1 MMTEK
6 AKRKTMLFLK
16 EFYTSAK
23 VGNGGDSSNPNASD
37 LDVPITTSSS
47 FAGSESDEN
56 VIDFFAQF
64 NNLEGETIREF
75 GIFGSLPTDAEMA
88 NLGSG
93 TWTTGNVET
102 VMLAR
107 INFDALGPFVSGDV
121 IDITLVAE
129 VE

>member
-16 EFYTSAK
+16 EFYTSGK
-23 VGNGGDSSNPNASD
+23 VGNGGDSSNPNAND
-37 LDVPITTSSS
+37 LDVPITSSSS
-47 FAGSESDEN
+47 FAANESDEN
-56 VIDFFAQF
+56 AIDFFAQF

-75 GIFGSLPTDAEMA
+75 AVFGSLPTDAEMA

-93 TWTTGNVET
+93 TWTTANVET

-107 INFDALGPFVSGDV
+107 INFNALGLFVSGDV
-121 IDITLVAE
+121 IDVTLVAE

>member
-23 VGNGGDSSNPNASD
+23 VGNGGDSSNPNAS
-37 LDVPITTSSS
+37 
-47 FAGSESDEN
+47 
-56 VIDFFAQF
+56 DFFAQF